1 MTNTTGV
8 TLGASKTVNGILTL
22 TNGTFT
28 TGTSN
33 TLTISS
39 SGSVSGAS
47 TSSYIV
53 GNLQKYVAIGS
64 PTITFEVGTATA
76 NDYTPAKIVFTSVT
90 AAGNLTVTS
99 TSGKE
104 PHNGTWPINSTAYVN
119 VYWTLTNSTI
129 AGGTYTV
136 DLTWLNS
143 DLIGGATASSL
154 YGAQYIS
161 SWGSKLTP
169 SARNTNDT
177 TLAGS
182 GSGFTTNTGFGNFV
196 LGN

>member
-1 MTNTTGV
+1 
-8 TLGASKTVNGILTL
+8 LTL
-22 TNGTFT
+22 TNGILT
-28 TGTSN
+28 TGSN
-33 TLTISS
+33 TVIAY
-39 SGSVSGAS
+39 SGTTNATVTRTSG
-47 TSSYIV
+47 YV
-53 GNLQKYVAIGS
+53 YGNLKKYVATGGS
-64 PTITFEVGTATA
+64 TITFEVGTATA

-90 AAGNLTVTS
+90 AAGTLTVTS
-99 TSGKE
+99 TSGEE
-104 PHNGTWPINSTAYVN
+104 PHYSNWPISSTAYVN

-169 SARNTNDT
+169 SIRNTNDT

-182 GSGFTTNTGFGNFV
+182 GSGFTTSSGFGNFV